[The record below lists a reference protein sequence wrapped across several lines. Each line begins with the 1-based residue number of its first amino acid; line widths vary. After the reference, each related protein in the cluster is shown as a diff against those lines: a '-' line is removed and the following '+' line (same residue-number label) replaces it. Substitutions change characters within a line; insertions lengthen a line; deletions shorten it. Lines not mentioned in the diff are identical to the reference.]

1 MPCCRASV
9 FIKRWQ
15 STSNC
20 DENISDTFL
29 FLPHFDVICN
39 LGRNLFHDHMINW
52 IMHAFDWFLLVI
64 YWRTDAQMT
73 SLWLTFCLF
82 YYIEQIDYMLSRV
95 FTVVNESDPRSGVHY
110 LGSSEIRPE
119 KNSGLYGIWT
129 HDLCDTGAALFTVI
143 DHKRRQNVIR
153 TSVKHSAV
161 YYLMYRF
168 FGLNTVW
175 SQFEV
180 ICDLFLNRRKVT

>member
-39 LGRNLFHDHMINW
+39 LGRNLFLDHMINW

-64 YWRTDAQMT
+64 HWRTDAQMT

-95 FTVVNESDPRSGVHY
+95 FTV
-110 LGSSEIRPE
+110 
-119 KNSGLYGIWT
+119 
-129 HDLCDTGAALFTVI
+129 I
-143 DHKRRQNVIR
+143 DHKRPQNVIR

-161 YYLMYRF
+161 YYLMLF
-168 FGLNTVW
+168 WSEHSLKSVW
-175 SQFEV
+175 SHLWSIFEQTQGH
-180 ICDLFLNRRKVT
+180 IGSNC